1 MVPPARALIATGLLL
16 APTAFAAGDVYTL
29 QDALRELHDPAVLL
43 TVPDPP
49 RRALRVSSID
59 PNGGAFDQGQFLRR
73 EGVEHVLLDVE
84 GPGVVTRLWTS
95 EPVGFLRFYWD
106 GAETPQLAIP
116 WSEIADGTFPPL
128 VPPFVQ
134 TEQGGATVPF
144 PLTFEKGLR
153 ITLSSQLWIPW
164 SVDYAIFPPGQEVES
179 WPTAMSAR
187 GEALQRSLAE
197 LQHVVNAWDDPAEW
211 NLAGEQSAT
220 APQSLHAGS
229 RELVYTAE
237 GNRLV
242 TEVRFLSSTEEPL
255 PEALRFTAAGQSA
268 PWRALSGLWSG
279 TGEFAS
285 LLQGSTATSS
295 YFRVPF
301 LLEDGET
308 IRLHWQGD
316 SEGEAVGALA
326 VRSIAIDE
334 PTTATPRLF
343 LSAFAA
349 DVGAGNGL
357 LSDTVSGNGR
367 LLLTGLHAN
376 ATINSEFMESDLALS
391 LDGTPAHVSTRFE
404 DFAGA
409 GTYFPGGTFSSPF
422 GSVTKWGEDFLELAT
437 NSAAGLAGIP
447 FSRSLRLEAEGGTA
461 HAAPP
466 TRYEGVLVGQ
476 LFGDSVEADTVSIQE
491 PAVTYGQIGRR
502 ITTGVD
508 ESGLPVFVEK
518 LPPVAAMARPFQAWL
533 DEEVGV
539 TGSLELQVN
548 TPGLDRVDVR
558 LDLPFGWTGT
568 LSGAGAEKEV
578 FDIGWPPIELYSPA
592 VGEQRFAWSANPPQ
606 TLHGG
611 SHLVQLRVEAF
622 FTGGD
627 VYTIRHPVT
636 IHAVPRATPEMEFS
650 ATDMVISEGVARFT
664 LPEGFA
670 GLPGDVLAVQARAS
684 DPAAWREMLARLRFD
699 PPGAVRN
706 DRGMPEEVIPLLPE
720 NATAM
725 ARLPIDGEPHWAAF
739 DVGNTASWIGFPRSV
754 QFDVPALS
762 SEGTVDVMAARL
774 YRRPAPPP
782 VTGWMKRVP
791 YWEMPEGTFHMPEGK
806 LLLSG
811 NDLVERIEIVSST
824 PADRINPHFR
834 EAGFLEN
841 IEAGPLTWRLA
852 DPPRRQGGMR
862 PSVSY
867 EFQARHIGSRIMI
880 RDERIAGERFFGF
893 ELGFGPMCGTVAIR
907 DCEGRL
913 AAVVDTWLNQPVSLP
928 QWVWVALERPSRDGF
943 IYLESLGPA
952 PGSLEQRIVLQK
964 FLITEN
970 LEE

>member
-1 MVPPARALIATGLLL
+1 MLRNLRALLATGLLL
-16 APTAFAAGDVYTL
+16 APAALAAGDVYTL
-29 QDALRELHDPAVLL
+29 QRALAELHDSAVLHKP
-43 TVPDPP
+43 PDPP
-49 RRALRVSSID
+49 RRALRLSSID

-95 EPVGFLRFYWD
+95 QPAGFLRFYWD
-106 GAETPQLAIP
+106 GAEAPQLAIP

-134 TEQGGATVPF
+134 TGQGGCTVQF

-164 SVDYAIFPPGQEVES
+164 SVDYSIFAPDQAVES
-179 WPTAMSAR
+179 WPAAMSAR
-187 GEALQRSLAE
+187 GENLQRSLAE
-197 LQHVVNAWDDPAEW
+197 LQRVVNVWDDPAQW
-211 NLAGEQSAT
+211 GVVGDLSAT
-220 APQSLHAGS
+220 APQSIHAGS

-242 TEVRFLSSTEEPL
+242 TEVRFLSSAEQPL
-255 PEALRFTAAGQSA
+255 PAELHFTAAGQST
-268 PWRALSGLWSG
+268 PWRALCGLWSG

-285 LLQGSTATSS
+285 FLQGSTATAS

-301 LLEDGET
+301 LLEDGAT

-316 SEGEAVGALA
+316 SEGEVVGALE
-326 VRSIAIDE
+326 VRSVSIDE
-334 PTTATPRLF
+334 PTAATPRLF
-343 LSAFAA
+343 LSAFSSE
-349 DVGAGNGL
+349 VGAGKGL
-357 LSDTVSGNGR
+357 SSDPITSNGR
-367 LLLTGLHAN
+367 LLLVGLHAQ
-376 ATINSEFMESDLALS
+376 ATINSEFMESDLFFS
-391 LDGTPAHVSTRFE
+391 VDGKFSHGFTRFE

-409 GTYFPGGTFSSPF
+409 GTYFPGGVFATPF
-422 GSVTKWGEDFLELAT
+422 ASVTKWSDDFLELAT
-437 NSAAGLAGIP
+437 NNATGLVGVP
-447 FSRSLRLEAEGGTA
+447 FSRSLQLNAEGGTA
-461 HAAPP
+461 DTAPP
-466 TRYEGVLVGQ
+466 TRYDVVLAGQ
-476 LFGDSVEADTVSIQE
+476 LFGDAVEASAVSIQE
-491 PAVTYGQIGRR
+491 PATTHAEIGRR

-508 ESGLPVFVEK
+508 GSGMPIFVEK

-533 DEEVGV
+533 DEESGV
-539 TGSLELQVN
+539 SGTLDLQIN
-548 TPGLDRVDVR
+548 TDGLDRVEVR

-568 LSGAGAEKEV
+568 LSGAGVEKEV
-578 FDIGWPPIELYSPA
+578 FDIGWPPMELYGPT
-592 VGEQRFAWSANPPQ
+592 VGEQQFTWSANPPQ
-606 TLHGG
+606 VLHGG

-622 FTGGD
+622 FSGGD
-627 VYTIRHPVT
+627 VATIRHPVT
-636 IHAVPRATPEMEFS
+636 IHAVPRGAPAIEFAAS
-650 ATDMVISEGVARFT
+650 DINLNNGIARLD
-664 LPEGFA
+664 LPDGFE

-684 DPAAWREMLARLRFD
+684 DPAAWREVLARLRFD
-699 PPGAVRN
+699 PPGPARN

-720 NATAM
+720 NATAV
-725 ARLPIDGEPHWAAF
+725 ARLPIDAEPHWAAF
-739 DVGNTASWIGFPRSV
+739 AVGNTASWIGNPRSAA
-754 QFDVPALS
+754 FDIPALS
-762 SEGTVDVMAARL
+762 GEGTVEVLAARL
-774 YRRPAPPP
+774 YRRPTAPP

-824 PADRINPHFR
+824 PADRLNPHFR

-841 IEAGPLTWRLA
+841 VEAGPLTWRLA
-852 DPPRRQGGMR
+852 DPPRREGGMR

-867 EFQARHIGSRIMI
+867 EFQARHIGSRLMI

-907 DCEGRL
+907 DCEGRP
-913 AAVVDTWLNQPVSLP
+913 AAVVDTWMNRPVSLP

-964 FLITEN
+964 FLITGN
-970 LEE
+970 LDE